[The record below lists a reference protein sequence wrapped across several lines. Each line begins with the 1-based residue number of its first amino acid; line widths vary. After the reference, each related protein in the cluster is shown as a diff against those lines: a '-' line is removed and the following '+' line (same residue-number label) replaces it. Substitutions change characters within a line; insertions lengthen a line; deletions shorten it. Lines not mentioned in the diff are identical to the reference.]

1 VLGPQLTVDQP
12 LQDRAVQGLAG
23 DLGLMAKARPLL
35 HRHVVLPMI
44 ATAQSFT
51 ISTKGMDY
59 RLFGRTGMRVSV
71 LGLGCGGFGG
81 VGSAPELFGKGED
94 QRTAFAI
101 MDRAWDAGI
110 NYFDTADSYGG
121 GVSERIIGAWLQER
135 KVRDRLVLSTK
146 VLYAIAEGPTDRSLS
161 RRHITQA
168 VEGSL
173 RRLQTDYLDLYVIM
187 EPDPATPVEETLQ
200 TMNDLMKAGKVRHIG
215 ASNVTAPQLRES
227 LAASDRLGVHRYQSV
242 QNGYSLLER
251 GIEDDVLPLAAKERM
266 AVTPFSPTAGGLLTG
281 KYHFGE
287 QPPPGSRVDLRPQP
301 YQHLMTAATFH
312 AIDALRDAAAERG
325 VDMGALALAW
335 VLSHPVVT
343 SALIGPRTV
352 EQFRPWLAAV
362 DIHLTNADR
371 EAVASRMEAAVA

>member
-1 VLGPQLTVDQP
+1 
-12 LQDRAVQGLAG
+12 
-23 DLGLMAKARPLL
+23 ME
-35 HRHVVLPMI
+35 
-44 ATAQSFT
+44 
-51 ISTKGMDY
+51 Y
-59 RLFGRTGMRVSV
+59 RLFGRTGMQVSV

-94 QRTAFAI
+94 SKTAFAL

-121 GVSERIIGAWLQER
+121 GVSETVIGAWLKER
-135 KVRDRLVLSTK
+135 KVRDKLVLSTK
-146 VLYAIAEGPTDRSLS
+146 VFYAIAEGPNDRSLS
-161 RRHITQA
+161 RRHILQA

-200 TMNDLMKAGKVRHIG
+200 TMNDLMQAGKVRHIG
-215 ASNVTAPQLRES
+215 ASNITAPQLRDS

-251 GIEDDVLPLAAKERM
+251 AIEDDVLPLAAQERM
-266 AVTPFSPTAGGLLTG
+266 AVTPFSPTSGGLLTG
-281 KYHFGE
+281 KYRFGE
-287 QPPPGSRVDLRPQP
+287 RPPPGSRVDLRPQP
-301 YQHLMTAATFH
+301 YQQLMTAGTFQ
-312 AIDALRDAAAERG
+312 AIDALRAAAAERG
-325 VDMGALALAW
+325 VDTGTLALAW
-335 VLSHPVVT
+335 VLSHPAVT

-362 DIHLTNADR
+362 DIHLTQDER
-371 EAVASRMEAAVA
+371 EAVVSRMEAPVA